1 MIEKIISSLSPYKKS
16 GEKQELI
23 LTIPTLFKVRSLFD
37 QFPVEEWINGE
48 NQGRKIFG
56 KQAKPY
62 QNKQHQLTR

>member
-1 MIEKIISSLSPYKKS
+1 MIEKIISSLSLYKKA

-23 LTIPTLFKVRSLFD
+23 LVIPTLFKVSLFD
-37 QFPVEEWINGE
+37 LFPVEEWINGE

-62 QNKQHQLTR
+62 QNKQHRLTR